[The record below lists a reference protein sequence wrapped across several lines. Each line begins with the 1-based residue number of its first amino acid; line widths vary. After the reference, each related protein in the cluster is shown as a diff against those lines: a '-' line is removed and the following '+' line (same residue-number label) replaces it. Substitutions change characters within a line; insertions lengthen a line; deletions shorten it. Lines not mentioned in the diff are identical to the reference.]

1 MKLDQVKKN
10 FLKQVLYE
18 NKEYQ
23 LKECVLWFDSQNK
36 KFRYSLILI
45 DQNQNSTVRV
55 DIEKV
60 NEITEELK

>member
-10 FLKQVLYE
+10 FWKKVLYE

-45 DQNQNSTVRV
+45 DQSQNSTIRV
-55 DIEKV
+55 DIEQV
-60 NEITEELK
+60 EEMEGK

>member
-10 FLKQVLYE
+10 FWKKVLYE

-45 DQNQNSTVRV
+45 DQSQNSAIRV
-55 DIEKV
+55 DIERV
-60 NEITEELK
+60 EEMEGK